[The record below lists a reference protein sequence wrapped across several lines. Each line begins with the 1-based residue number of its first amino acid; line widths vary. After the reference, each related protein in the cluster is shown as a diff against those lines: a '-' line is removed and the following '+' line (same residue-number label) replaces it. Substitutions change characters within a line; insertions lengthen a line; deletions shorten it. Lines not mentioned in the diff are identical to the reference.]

1 MCLHVPHPQ
10 AWPPCRLPL
19 PCLPQC
25 FSTACLMRSSWG
37 SPAAACSPGGH
48 PSAWQGIQGPQTHR
62 PPCTSHVWRDQLW
75 SEDTANCGQQGWLRD
90 QPGIVL
96 PPHAASRCYLLAG
109 QATATCHLPLPV
121 AVLGIPQGLRVQ
133 QIKMQDAQ
141 VREAKP
147 TCHKMRVP
155 APSDQAPAFLL
166 ECDSGVLGALQSHLA
181 LYKIRREV
189 TVESHPELRVWAVLP
204 DVPEEASGAA
214 VLREQVQGTA
224 ILTRDPRTARMGW
237 RLLAQDEGPALVPGG
252 RLGDVRDYHQ
262 HRYRHGVPEGVR
274 DLPPGVALPL
284 ESNLA
289 FMNGVSFTK
298 GCYIGQELTARTHH
312 MGVVRKRL
320 FPVKLAGLL
329 PAHSLAP
336 GAAVFTESGQA
347 AGKYRAGLGDVGL
360 ALLRSEQARGP
371 LHVRTPEG
379 GRVTLTAFVP
389 DWWPMTTK

>member
-1 MCLHVPHPQ
+1 M
-10 AWPPCRLPL
+10 
-19 PCLPQC
+19 
-25 FSTACLMRSSWG
+25 
-37 SPAAACSPGGH
+37 
-48 PSAWQGIQGPQTHR
+48 
-62 PPCTSHVWRDQLW
+62 
-75 SEDTANCGQQGWLRD
+75 
-90 QPGIVL
+90 
-96 PPHAASRCYLLAG
+96 
-109 QATATCHLPLPV
+109 
-121 AVLGIPQGLRVQ
+121 LGIPQGLRVQ

-141 VREAKP
+141 VQEAKP

-181 LYKIRREV
+181 LYRIRREV
-189 TVESHPELRVWAVLP
+189 TVELHPELRVWAVLP
-204 DVPEEASGAA
+204 DVPEEANGAA
-214 VLREQVQGTA
+214 VLWEQAQGAA
-224 ILTRDPRTARMGW
+224 ILTRDPRTACMGW
-237 RLLAQDEGPALVPGG
+237 RLLAQDEGPTLVPGG
-252 RLGDVRDYHQ
+252 RLGDVRDYHR
-262 HRYRHGVPEGVR
+262 HRYRHGIPEGVQ

-320 FPVKLAGLL
+320 FPVQLTGLL

-336 GAAVFTESGQA
+336 GASVFTESGQA

>member
-1 MCLHVPHPQ
+1 
-10 AWPPCRLPL
+10 
-19 PCLPQC
+19 
-25 FSTACLMRSSWG
+25 
-37 SPAAACSPGGH
+37 
-48 PSAWQGIQGPQTHR
+48 
-62 PPCTSHVWRDQLW
+62 
-75 SEDTANCGQQGWLRD
+75 
-90 QPGIVL
+90 
-96 PPHAASRCYLLAG
+96 
-109 QATATCHLPLPV
+109 
-121 AVLGIPQGLRVQ
+121 
-133 QIKMQDAQ
+133 
-141 VREAKP
+141 
-147 TCHKMRVP
+147 MRVP

-181 LYKIRREV
+181 LYRIRREV
-189 TVESHPELRVWAVLP
+189 TVELHPELRVWAVLP

-214 VLREQVQGTA
+214 VLWEQAQGAA

-252 RLGDVRDYHQ
+252 RLGDVRDYHR
-262 HRYRHGVPEGVR
+262 HRYRHGIPEGVR

-320 FPVKLAGLL
+320 FPVQLTGLL

-379 GRVTLTAFVP
+379 GRVTLTTFVP

>member
-1 MCLHVPHPQ
+1 MVVAALLRGAAPGRGGV
-10 AWPPCRLPL
+10 AWRWRLRLAPRYRPAHGSARQGANSADGLTWACFPLGERALVRVRGPDSAPFLLGLLTNELPL
-19 PCLPQC
+19 P
-25 FSTACLMRSSWG
+25 
-37 SPAAACSPGGH
+37 SPADSAAPPAVHVCYAH
-48 PSAWQGIQGPQTHR
+48 FLNVQGRTLYDVI
-62 PPCTSHVWRDQLW
+62 L
-75 SEDTANCGQQGWLRD
+75 
-90 QPGIVL
+90 
-96 PPHAASRCYLLAG
+96 Y
-109 QATATCHLPLPV
+109 
-121 AVLGIPQGLRVQ
+121 
-133 QIKMQDAQ
+133 
-141 VREAKP
+141 
-147 TCHKMRVP
+147 RVP

-181 LYKIRREV
+181 LYRIRREV
-189 TVESHPELRVWAVLP
+189 TVELHPELRVWAVLP

-214 VLREQVQGTA
+214 VLWEQAQGAA

-252 RLGDVRDYHQ
+252 RLGDVRDYHR
-262 HRYRHGVPEGVR
+262 HRYRHGIPEGVR

-320 FPVKLAGLL
+320 FPVQLTGLL

-371 LHVRTPEG
+371 LHIRTPEG